1 AVGGRA
7 PPRLMLRAQRR
18 ARAHCHLTIRAT
30 KKSPVAPPFTPR
42 RRSASPSEVE
52 GCRPD
57 HLRQGWL
64 SEGGRPALQEAAAG
78 RHLSNVYSRCLSPI
92 HYRAPFNWR
101 PTKFIVGVSFW
112 TLRLKHRLLSTRPLR
127 L

>member
-1 AVGGRA
+1 
-7 PPRLMLRAQRR
+7 
-18 ARAHCHLTIRAT
+18 
-30 KKSPVAPPFTPR
+30 
-42 RRSASPSEVE
+42 SEVE

-127 L
+127 LMNVTEVRVFTSSEIGSVSSSRAECCVTSWGAI